1 MAAVW
6 LLLLLV
12 HAVWIDRATQDAAD
26 AGLRQR
32 RVSDV
37 SSNDVSLD
45 EAFELLQAWNSV
57 LKLKSKVAARDDSMS
72 ADHTGHN
79 MSANRSM
86 STDYPS
92 HSLSADHHSLSADHS
107 MSADR
112 SMSAD
117 YPSRSMSAD
126 HNMSADRS
134 MSADYPSRSMSADH
148 HPSHNMTADH
158 PNHSM
163 SADHNMSADHSMSAD
178 YPSHSMSADHNM
190 TSHNMSTVSQQL
202 NHLSDSLNLGYQNDS
217 MDDDFVVVDI

>member
-148 HPSHNMTADH
+148 HPSHNMTS
-158 PNHSM
+158 N
-163 SADHNMSADHSMSAD
+163 MSAD
-178 YPSHSMSADHNM
+178 YPSRSMSADHHPSHNM

>member
-148 HPSHNMTADH
+148 HPSHNMTS
-158 PNHSM
+158 N
-163 SADHNMSADHSMSAD
+163 SMSAD